1 MAFDP
6 SRIAVEPLGAHHDR
20 LGFSCGNASLDQF
33 IRQQAGQDTRRDLTR
48 VWVAVDIERPTRILG
63 FFTLSATLVSRDD
76 LSEDVARRLPKYPI
90 PAALIGR
97 LAAQLDGLDGFL
109 APTVP
114 IEAPTIAAMEAG
126 DEAFFTADRLIL
138 RNPAFGNLFDLCS
151 ISLPMPL
158 GDRLSGGLMLSA
170 IAGRDQ
176 QLLNIA
182 KLIEPAA
189 AG

>member
-1 MAFDP
+1 M
-6 SRIAVEPLGAHHDR
+6 IAME
-20 LGFSCGNASLDQF
+20 
-33 IRQQAGQDTRRDLTR
+33 RRR
-48 VWVAVDIERPTRILG
+48 
-63 FFTLSATLVSRDD
+63 
-76 LSEDVARRLPKYPI
+76 
-90 PAALIGR
+90 ALIAR

-114 IEAPTIAAMEAG
+114 IEAPTIAAMEA
-126 DEAFFTADRLIL
+126 DDDAFFTANRLIL

-158 GDRLSGGLMLSA
+158 GDKLSGGLMLSA
-170 IAGRDQ
+170 VAGRDQ

-189 AG
+189 LG